1 MPAPPV
7 TIYVTSLTSQPKVR
21 KHIDLLHRA
30 LTALEIP
37 YEAFDLAT
45 DEDAKRRWQRAKPT
59 DRVVGLP
66 GYLVG
71 GEWIGTMDDF
81 EDAVEMGHLEK
92 FLKQDME
99 LADVSQTI
107 GEAEL
112 DRLMREMTDADL
124 DQLVGDLKVDEKE
137 KPRDSS
143 SGGLLAGI
151 KSAVSNVANAAGAF
165 ADDATGQA
173 AVEAPTP
180 VETPA
185 PKEVKI
191 KESTPSAL
199 ANFASVVGAFADE
212 TTGQAAVEA
221 PTPQGAGTP
230 SEPSAFG
237 AAMANVADA
246 AGAFADEATG
256 QSALEAPSSPKEG
269 PKPGEKT
276 LDEVIDETMAKEK
289 KEYEAEKKE
298 EAAEKAKEERSKVE
312 ATLERD
318 NEREAELIR
327 KDE

>member
-1 MPAPPV
+1 
-7 TIYVTSLTSQPKVR
+7 
-21 KHIDLLHRA
+21 
-30 LTALEIP
+30 
-37 YEAFDLAT
+37 
-45 DEDAKRRWQRAKPT
+45 
-59 DRVVGLP
+59 
-66 GYLVG
+66 
-71 GEWIGTMDDF
+71 MDDF
-81 EDAVEMGHLEK
+81 EDAVEMGELEK

-124 DQLVGDLKVDEKE
+124 DQLVSDLSVEEKPE

-143 SGGLLAGI
+143 GGGLLAGI
-151 KSAVSNVANAAGAF
+151 KGTVGNLANAAGAF

-173 AVEAPTP
+173 SVEAPTP
-180 VETPA
+180 SGTGAPA
-185 PKEVKI
+185 ER
-191 KESTPSAL
+191 SAL
-199 ANFASVVGAFADE
+199 GDAVASVTA
-212 TTGQAAVEA
+212 
-221 PTPQGAGTP
+221 
-230 SEPSAFG
+230 
-237 AAMANVADA
+237 A

-256 QSALEAPSSPKEG
+256 QAALEAPSSPKEE

-289 KEYEAEKKE
+289 KEYEEEKKDEALEKQE
-298 EAAEKAKEERSKVE
+298 EARSKAE